1 MEIPRCLEA
10 LGCGGEDG
18 IMCKEENEEDKR
30 KQLRRFLYQ
39 QAINGYQFHVNRYHT
54 WMNYYSIFTGAL
66 FVGFC
71 SLKTA
76 TTEISKTCSQAVS
89 QCGCMNNKVLYEL
102 TNDYDPL
109 IIVICIL
116 GFISSICWL
125 LSLCGHEKWEYNW
138 IKNIEYYEDK
148 ENDEGAENDR
158 SYNSLELYK
167 VINGDKSKF
176 KAFSTHTITKIF
188 ISYVIVGW
196 VFCFALTICGKNY
209 CYSTM
214 CCLISSILVFIIPM
228 IVIFYFCKSS
238 LYSALHSK
246 ISRSE
251 NTNHSKN

>member
-1 MEIPRCLEA
+1 MF
-10 LGCGGEDG
+10 GGFGMWGEDS
-18 IMCKEENEEDKR
+18 IMCKDENEEDKR
-30 KQLRRFLYQ
+30 EQLRRFLYQ

-71 SLKTA
+71 SLTTA
-76 TTEISKTCSQAVS
+76 TTKIEESCNSIINQCCSIKT
-89 QCGCMNNKVLYEL
+89 GCKVYTL
-102 TNDYDPL
+102 TNDYSLL
-109 IIVICIL
+109 ILTLCIL
-116 GFISSICWL
+116 GLISSICWL
-125 LSLCGHEKWEYNW
+125 LSLCGHEKWEDNW

-148 ENDEGAENDR
+148 KDDEGAENDR

-214 CCLISSILVFIIPM
+214 CCLISSTLIFIIPM